1 MVRYYNELTRL
12 EMEQVDKDETVVMIP
27 VGALEQHGNQC
38 PLGTDEIIAEGTARR
53 IKEALD
59 REIPDYPMLIFP
71 LIPVGLSTE
80 HVNFCGSVTLKPDT
94 FYHVLYDICKG
105 LAHHVRD
112 LPGVPYQKGGLGDG
126 HGNAGDIHLLKDISA
141 QQMTGHLSSDSH
153 HGDRIH
159 VGCGNTSNQVG
170 SSGTGGDH
178 AYSYLAADPGIAGGH
193 MAGVLLRPHQGI
205 ADLRMFL

>member
-12 EMEQVDKDETVVMIP
+12 EMEQVDKDETVVMIRWERWNSTETS
-27 VGALEQHGNQC
+27 VRWVQ
-38 PLGTDEIIAEGTARR
+38 TEIIAEGTARR

-105 LAHHVRD
+105 WR
-112 LPGVPYQKGGLGDG
+112 
-126 HGNAGDIHLLKDISA
+126 I
-141 QQMTGHLSSDSH
+141 TDS
-153 HGDRIH
+153 GR
-159 VGCGNTSNQVG
+159 SQ
-170 SSGTGGDH
+170 S
-178 AYSYLAADPGIAGGH
+178 
-193 MAGVLLRPHQGI
+193 
-205 ADLRMFL
+205 